1 MDIISFWLGFF
12 DSLTSILGK
21 IGIENIDSTLG
32 TVIRTCVVLIFSCL
46 MVYIVGVPINI
57 YEIETKTLLFLIL
70 SGISTGASWLCYFT
84 ALQTGLA
91 SVIVPIDKLSI
102 VITVVFSYFVFKEK
116 LNSKSLFGLILIVAG
131 TLMILL

>member
-12 DSLTSILGK
+12 ASLTSILGK

-32 TVIRTCVVLIFSCL
+32 TVIRTCVVLIMAWIIVFATKKEHTIK
-46 MVYIVGVPINI
+46 YID
-57 YEIETKTLLFLIL
+57 KKSWCFLAL